1 MRHPLIAAARR
12 IAGELKDSEKHCD
25 TALASHS
32 RLLATMLD
40 ARVEG
45 GLPSRTGRAALGR
58 AADAIVHA
66 AKARE
71 MLLDAHDEL
80 AQLDMR
86 ELAAGDLSECPEKWF
101 AGAPLAVV
109 ETDAQVA

>member
-1 MRHPLIAAARR
+1 MRHPLIASARR
-12 IAGELKDSEKHCD
+12 IAGELKNSETHCD

-58 AADAIVHA
+58 AADAIAHA

-86 ELAAGDLSECPEKWF
+86 ELAAGDLSECPEKWVT
-101 AGAPLAVV
+101 GAQLAVV
-109 ETDAQVA
+109 ETDANAA